1 MSFHFLLQ
9 SLLTLGM
16 SCLLLFSGCKLN
28 REFKKSGATDT
39 ASIQPNTDAKGDRP
53 QETGEGLPGYLID
66 PSLLQAS
73 RSQES
78 WTIQGAASAV
88 RSRTG
93 AGTTAQKLLVLAY
106 KNNSNAFR
114 REQGLLIVTARVLSS
129 LTSLDNGSFQVLV
142 KSDADDSIFIRLA
155 DSYADTELAFKPGS
169 NAADRVMLDVQ
180 SNRFQAFDE
189 ESTQRLASS
198 IDPVGTQQQQILT
211 LKSTRACRSC
221 NLSGVDLSSADLN
234 GCILTSAVL
243 VGTKF
248 IGADI
253 RNCQM
258 QNANLQGADL
268 TGADLSAAD
277 LTGANMSNATL
288 TNAILTNTKGLT
300 LP

>member
-1 MSFHFLLQ
+1 MS
-9 SLLTLGM
+9 LGM
-16 SCLLLFSGCKLN
+16 SCLLLLSGCKIN
-28 REFKKSGATDT
+28 REFKKSATTDS
-39 ASIQPNTDAKGDRP
+39 ASIPPNTDAKGDRP

-93 AGTTAQKLLVLAY
+93 AGASAQRLLVLAY
-106 KNNSNAFR
+106 KNSANSFR
-114 REQGLLIVTARVLSS
+114 RDPGLVILKTRVLTII
-129 LTSLDNGSFQVLV
+129 TSLANGSFQVLV
-142 KSDADDSIFIRLA
+142 KSDADDSIFIRIA
-155 DSYADTELAFKPGS
+155 DSYADSELAFKPGF
-169 NAADRVMLDVQ
+169 NAPDRVMLDAP

-189 ESTQRLASS
+189 ESTQRLAYT

-211 LKSTRACRSC
+211 LKTTRACRNC

-234 GCILTSAVL
+234 GCVLTSAVL

-253 RNCQM
+253 RNCQL

-277 LTGANMSNATL
+277 LSGANLSNATL
-288 TNAILTNTKGLT
+288 TKAILTNTKGLSI
-300 LP
+300 P